1 MAEGPPV
8 VGRLPEEG
16 RLPEDGWLPEEGEEG
31 ELPEEGKLPEEGRLP
46 AEDMSVGTESACMV
60 LRYGQ
65 PQGPLMV
72 VTTLDPSSVP

>member
-1 MAEGPPV
+1 MAEGPWV
-8 VGRLPEEG
+8 EGRLPDEGKLPDEGRLPEDGTLPEEG
-16 RLPEDGWLPEEGEEG
+16 RLPEDGR
-31 ELPEEGKLPEEGRLP
+31 LPEEGRLP

-72 VTTLDPSSVP
+72 VTT